1 MAKQMKTVYLALN
14 PLREFIG
21 EFKVFICLQYNID
34 KNYNCQTYLNLNL
47 YFFQSNLHTNK
58 CKQGYFEIE
67 KECQLYPSIVNKN
80 MIIFFECY
88 SNPLSWQF
96 DLTCQKYLF
105 LSDLESI
112 EQSFFYEVQERYYF
126 DGTPDYISYS
136 RQCKKFIIDNFI
148 YCLEYICYNQNFVL
162 CCLHIQYLRINL
174 KIKQV
179 VHFVKIIKILILMH
193 ILVTLNKKFF
203 KFFN

>member
-34 KNYNCQTYLNLNL
+34 KNNNCQTYLNLNL

-67 KECQLYPSIVNKN
+67 KECSLYPSIVNKN
-80 MIIFFECY
+80 MIIFFESY
-88 SNPLSWQF
+88 SNPLNWQF

-105 LSDLESI
+105 LSDLGSI
-112 EQSFFYEVQERYYF
+112 EQSFFYEGQEIYYF

-136 RQCKKFIIDNFI
+136 RQCKKCIIDYFI
-148 YCLEYICYNQNFVL
+148 YFLEYICYNQNFCSLLPSYPIFENKSQNQISCAL
-162 CCLHIQYLRINL
+162 CQDNQNL
-174 KIKQV
+174 I
-179 VHFVKIIKILILMH
+179 FMR